1 MNTAKAVALP
11 ATLAFGGVYLS
22 GMVGIT
28 NTWLRIGAG
37 IVGAGLGLAIAKH
50 I

>member
-1 MNTAKAVALP
+1 MNTAKNLALP

-22 GMVGIT
+22 GMIGVT
-28 NTWLRIGAG
+28 NTWLRIGVG
-37 IVGAGLGLAIAKH
+37 ILGAGVGLAIAKH